1 MRKLAS
7 IRRVAEIKPI
17 PGADAIE
24 AIRVDGWW
32 CVSKKNEFKVDD
44 LCVYFEID
52 SFLPVRPEFEFLRK
66 SCFRSTQNL
75 GDGFRLKTV
84 KLRGQISQGLC
95 LPLDILNGFGDY
107 WKGIVPPNK
116 WSNGTHG
123 VNHEEGAD
131 CTEYLGVQ
139 KWEVPLPAQL
149 AGDAKGNFPS
159 FIRKTDQ
166 ERIQNCYNDL
176 LDDHKD
182 DMFEATLKL
191 DGSSMTVYYNNGEFG
206 VCSRN
211 LDLKETEGNTYWK
224 VARNYKFEEAMK
236 QYGRNIAIQGELMG
250 PGIQG
255 NREKLTYHDLFVFD
269 IWNIDEQCYLGA
281 AEKYDVLLDLEDYM
295 DNLEISKVPTIGFD
309 QYIKKFSYDQL
320 LQMSE
325 IKSLTNPIAEG
336 IVYRSIENPEV
347 SFKVINNKFLMKE
360 EG

>member
-24 AIRVDGWW
+24 AVRVDGWW
-32 CVSKKNEFKVDD
+32 CVSKKNEFRVDE

-75 GDGFRLKTV
+75 GDGFRLKTIRL
-84 KLRGQISQGLC
+84 KGQISQGLV
-95 LPLDILNGFGDY
+95 LPLKDFLPLEGC
-107 WKGIVPPNK
+107 
-116 WSNGTHG
+116 
-123 VNHEEGAD
+123 EEPYIGYDMSDA
-131 CTEYLGVQ
+131 LGVQ
-139 KWEVPLPAQL
+139 KWEVPVPAQL

-166 ERIQNCYNDL
+166 ERIQNCYDDL

-236 QYGRNIAIQGELMG
+236 QYGKNIAIQGELMG

-309 QYIKKFSYDQL
+309 QYIKKFSYEEL

-347 SFKVINNKFLMKE
+347 SFKAINNKFLMKE

>member
-17 PGADAIE
+17 DGADAIE

-32 CVSKKNEFKVDD
+32 CVSKKGEFQVDD

-66 SCFRSTQNL
+66 SCFRSTKNL

-84 KLRGQISQGLC
+84 KLRGQVSQGLC
-95 LPLDILNGFGDY
+95 LPIYPFF
-107 WKGIVPPNK
+107 
-116 WSNGTHG
+116 SN
-123 VNHEEGAD
+123 VMSIEEGAD
-131 CTEYLGVQ
+131 VTEILGVQ

-149 AGDAKGNFPS
+149 AGTVKGNFPS

-176 LDDHKD
+176 VEKYKD
-182 DMFEATLKL
+182 DLFEATLKL

-211 LDLKETEGNTYWK
+211 LELKETDGNTYWK
-224 VARNYKFEEAMK
+224 VARNYKFEEVMRE
-236 QYGRNIAIQGELMG
+236 YGKNIAIQGELMG

-255 NREKLTYHDLFVFD
+255 NREKLHYHDFYVFD
-269 IWNIDEQCYLGA
+269 IWHIDEQCYLGSV
-281 AEKYDVLLDLEDYM
+281 EKHDILMDLEDFM
-295 DNLEISKVPTIGFD
+295 DGVVIKDVPFVGYD
-309 QYIKKFSYDQL
+309 HYLQKFSIEEL
-320 LQMSE
+320 LKMSE
-325 IKSLTNPIAEG
+325 IKSLNNPIAEG
-336 IVYRSIENPEV
+336 IVYRSLEHPEV
-347 SFKVINNKFLMKE
+347 SFKVINNQFLIKE
-360 EG
+360 E